1 MFRLQPRSLK
11 ADFSLTLKSSPSS
24 PPAREAP
31 AAFPRLFSGRAS
43 EPCRTVLAG
52 RSVEERKKLRLL
64 EGRAAR
70 AGVSR
75 WVGGGWPGGVRAGG
89 GRMLGNTRDGP
100 RCAELVRPGGPS

>member
-43 EPCRTVLAG
+43 EPRRTVFAG
-52 RSVEERKKLRLL
+52 RSVEERKKLTV
-64 EGRAAR
+64 EGATSGFWKGGQPGRESLVGWEE
-70 AGVSR
+70 AG
-75 WVGGGWPGGVRAGG
+75 PGV
-89 GRMLGNTRDGP
+89 
-100 RCAELVRPGGPS
+100 